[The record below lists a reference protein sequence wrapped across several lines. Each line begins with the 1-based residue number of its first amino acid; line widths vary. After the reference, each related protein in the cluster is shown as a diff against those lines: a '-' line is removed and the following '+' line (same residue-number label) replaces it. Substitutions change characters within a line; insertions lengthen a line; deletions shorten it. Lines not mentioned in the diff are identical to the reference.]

1 MKKIIFIILA
11 IILLLVTC
19 KATSSPINDKYELC
33 INLDDLIQQIRNQI
47 NLDVDESYSY
57 KIYFQIVEM
66 KDKFIDSCKNK
77 AIKSYYKKN
86 LDEFIVY
93 IGNAI
98 CERDERWLDQAKMI
112 LIITFGDYKNN
123 NMKYIKN
130 KNYDIK

>member
-1 MKKIIFIILA
+1 MKKIVFIIIT
-11 IILLLVTC
+11 IILLFTTC
-19 KATSSPINDKYELC
+19 KVMSSPINSKYELC
-33 INLDDLIQQIRNQI
+33 INFEDMINQIRNQI

-66 KDKFIDSCKNK
+66 KDEFIDSCKNK

-86 LDEFIVY
+86 LDEFVVY

-98 CERDERWLDQAKMI
+98 CEKDERWLDQAKLI

-123 NMKYIKN
+123 KMMYVKK
-130 KNYDIK
+130 